1 MKRAKRKVRATLT
14 ATATAASG
22 QDSGRLLAQQVGA
35 ALKAHGMKLVT
46 AESCTGGGVA
56 QAITMIS
63 GSSAWFDRGFVT
75 YSNTAKEEMLG
86 VSPDTLEQHGAVS
99 EQTVRE
105 MVDGALQYS
114 RAQVALSV
122 SGVAGPTGGTPEK
135 PVGMVWF
142 AWGTNNSVQAVCHQL
157 TGDRDAV
164 RAKSVQIALQ
174 GVLNMLNVITQ
185 TV

>member
-1 MKRAKRKVRATLT
+1 MKRAKKRARP
-14 ATATAASG
+14 AVASG
-22 QDSGRLLAQQVGA
+22 QNSGRLLAQQVGV
-35 ALKAHGMKLVT
+35 ALKQHGMALVT

-75 YSNTAKEEMLG
+75 YSNASKEEMLG
-86 VSPDTLEQHGAVS
+86 VSPDTLETQGAVS

-105 MVDGALQYS
+105 MADGALQYS
-114 RAQVALSV
+114 RAQMAVSV

-142 AWGTNNSVQAVCHQL
+142 AWGTNESVHAECHHL
-157 TGDRDAV
+157 SGDRDAI

-174 GVLNMLNVITQ
+174 GVLNIMNTITK
-185 TV
+185 VA

>member
-1 MKRAKRKVRATLT
+1 MKQAKKRKDRSARVERPAV
-14 ATATAASG
+14 ASG
-22 QDSGRLLAQQVGA
+22 QQTILAKQVGE
-35 ALKAHGMKLVT
+35 ALLAHGMTLVT

-56 QAITMIS
+56 QAIPLIS

-75 YSNTAKEEMLG
+75 YSNESKEEMLG
-86 VSPDTLEQHGAVS
+86 VAPDTLEEHGAVS

-105 MVDGALQYS
+105 MADGALQYS
-114 RAQVALSV
+114 RAKVALSV

-142 AWGTNNSVQAVCHQL
+142 AWATKGSVQSACHQL
-157 TGDRDAV
+157 PGDRDAV
-164 RAKSVQIALQ
+164 RAKSVEIALQ
-174 GVLNMLNVITQ
+174 GMLNLLNGITK

>member
-1 MKRAKRKVRATLT
+1 MKMKRAKRKVRSI
-14 ATATAASG
+14 ATAVAVTG
-22 QDSGRLLAQQVGA
+22 QDSGRLLAQQVGV
-35 ALKAHGMKLVT
+35 ALKQHGMTLAT

-56 QAITMIS
+56 QAVTLIS

-86 VSPDTLEQHGAVS
+86 VAPDTLEQHGAVS

-114 RAQVALSV
+114 SAQVALSV
-122 SGVAGPTGGTPEK
+122 SGIAGPTGGTPEK

-142 AWGTNNSVQAVCHQL
+142 AWGTRNGVQAACHQIS
-157 TGDRDAV
+157 GDRDAV

-174 GVLNMLNVITQ
+174 GVLNLLNSITQ
-185 TV
+185 TT

>member
-1 MKRAKRKVRATLT
+1 MKRAKKRARP
-14 ATATAASG
+14 AVAGG
-22 QDSGRLLAQQVGA
+22 QDSGRLLAQQVGV
-35 ALKAHGMKLVT
+35 ALKQHGMALVT

-75 YSNTAKEEMLG
+75 YSNASKEEMLG
-86 VSPDTLEQHGAVS
+86 VSPDTLEAHGAVS

-114 RAQVALSV
+114 RAQVAVSV

-142 AWGTNNSVQAVCHQL
+142 AWGTNESVHAECHHL
-157 TGDRDAV
+157 SGDRDAI

-174 GVLNMLNVITQ
+174 GVLNIMNTITKIA
-185 TV
+185 